1 MIKALCLIVFMLQ
14 AGFVQAQKITWIVID
29 FAPYYILSDD
39 LAGQGRDELLI
50 KLLEQYMP
58 EHQFDY
64 KLFPASRAV
73 HELAKQNSNYCM
85 ISLYKTPKRSRY
97 IAFTENHSTTGLSTS
112 AALTKETAK
121 SLALGNNAIDFD
133 ALMKQHKLTVGVAAN
148 RSFGTEID
156 ATLASLDQQQ
166 LLIRPGRDTLESL
179 TVMLLRKRVDIILG
193 YPSEHHYHK
202 VKLDKQN
209 RLTQVRLQLASQL
222 TKGYSGCNNNELGR
236 QHIAAIDKALQQVHQ
251 DEQYRLAMSR
261 WLPQQLRPKLAG
273 IFAH

>member
-1 MIKALCLIVFMLQ
+1 
-14 AGFVQAQKITWIVID
+14 
-29 FAPYYILSDD
+29 
-39 LAGQGRDELLI
+39 
-50 KLLEQYMP
+50 
-58 EHQFDY
+58 
-64 KLFPASRAV
+64 
-73 HELAKQNSNYCM
+73 
-85 ISLYKTPKRSRY
+85 
-97 IAFTENHSTTGLSTS
+97 
-112 AALTKETAK
+112 
-121 SLALGNNAIDFD
+121 
-133 ALMKQHKLTVGVAAN
+133 MKQHKLTVGVAAN

-209 RLTQVRLQLASQL
+209 RLTQVRLQLTSQL

-273 IFAH
+273 IFSH